1 MTTLQVV
8 PTAGNLAIIDHHGEL
23 VALNEAPDR
32 LLLDALDQTIK
43 IDQDATAAKRA
54 IAAELKDR
62 YGVGS
67 TSAAGYAFKLTE
79 SQSWPQGAT
88 KDALAVLLERKA
100 ITRGEADKAMPLKR
114 VPDGRALKALV
125 GRLMA
130 KDPGAAQLLA
140 DACTVSA
147 PAVRDLAEDAIQS
160 DVA

>member
-1 MTTLQVV
+1 MTDLQVV
-8 PTAGNLAIIDHHGEL
+8 PTAGNLAIIDANGEL
-23 VALNEAPDR
+23 VPLNEAPDR
-32 LLLDALDQTIK
+32 LLLDAMEQTIQ
-43 IDQDATAAKRA
+43 IDQDAMAAKRA

-88 KDALAVLLERKA
+88 KEALEHLRARGVISHGDAER
-100 ITRGEADKAMPLKR
+100 AMPLKR

-125 GRLMA
+125 GRLMVS
-130 KDPGAAQLLA
+130 DPEAARVLA

-147 PAVRDLAEDAIQS
+147 PAVRELKQDAVLG